1 MRQGSNPHE
10 PKQGHKDSTGRPW
23 QESLELPRALQPGH
37 LRKQGAHK
45 DIQEKDLRHSHVYHD
60 IQTPT
65 HIHTTHTLQRLL
77 FLLPHHGLS
86 YPLLLPLFLSSFQ
99 GCFPSARGA
108 GIILGHSE

>member
-10 PKQGHKDSTGRPW
+10 PKQGHKDSMGRPW

-45 DIQEKDLRHSHVYHD
+45 DIQEKDLRHSRVYHD

-65 HIHTTHTLQRLL
+65 HTHTHTTP
-77 FLLPHHGLS
+77 FNAFS
-86 YPLLLPLFLSSFQ
+86 FCYPIMASPIFLLPLFLSSFQ
-99 GCFPSARGA
+99 GCFPSARGT